1 MQKLTLPL
9 ALLFVLIVA
18 NSCVNPFNKSK
29 DIDLKDINFTT
40 VKIDTN
46 YVLSIPDFMTA
57 TKELNDEASLQYMDA
72 KSEAYVIV
80 IDEPKAEFIDAFVN
94 SGQYNDSLSIVENY
108 CQIQLSLIKEK
119 MTESWVNNQKNVKI
133 NGLDAIQ
140 VEFTGKIAEVKFEIA
155 YHITFIE
162 SPKNMYMVMAW
173 TLKDFEQKYKP
184 MYEKM
189 ASSFRLLS
197 VE

>member
-1 MQKLTLPL
+1 MKKLTLPL
-9 ALLFVLIVA
+9 ALLFVIVIA

-29 DIDLKDINFTT
+29 DIDLKDIKFTT

-57 TKELNDEASLQYMDA
+57 TTELNEEASLQYMDA

-80 IDEPKAEFIDAFVN
+80 IDEPKEDFVNAFV
-94 SGQYNDSLSIVENY
+94 STGQYNDSVSLVENY
-108 CQIQLSLIKEK
+108 TQIQLSLIKER
-119 MTESWVNNQKNVKI
+119 MTESMVNNQKPVKI
-133 NGLDAIQ
+133 NGLDANQ
-140 VEFTGKIAEVKFEIA
+140 VTFTGRLAEVKFEIA
-155 YHITFIE
+155 YHFTFIE
-162 SPKNMYMVMAW
+162 GPKNMYMIMAW
-173 TLKDFEQKYKP
+173 TLKDYEQKYKP

>member
-1 MQKLTLPL
+1 MRKLTLPL
-9 ALLFVLIVA
+9 ALLFVLVVA

-29 DIDLKDINFTT
+29 DIDLKDINFTS
-40 VKIDTN
+40 VKVDSN

-80 IDEPKAEFIDAFVN
+80 IDEPKEDFINAFD
-94 SGQYNDSLSIVENY
+94 STGQYNDSLSIVDNY
-108 CQIQLSLIKEK
+108 SQIQLSLIKEK
-119 MTESWVNNQKNVKI
+119 MTESMVHNQKPLKI
-133 NGLDAIQ
+133 NGLDAVQ
-140 VEFTGKIAEVKFEIA
+140 VEFTGKIADVTFEIA

-162 SPKNMYMVMAW
+162 SSKNMYMIMSW
-173 TLKDFEQKYKP
+173 TLKDYEQKFKP
-184 MYEKM
+184 LYEKM
-189 ASSFRLLS
+189 AASFRLLS

>member
-1 MQKLTLPL
+1 MRKLTLPL
-9 ALLFVLIVA
+9 ALLFVLVVA

-29 DIDLKDINFTT
+29 DIDLKDINFTS
-40 VKIDTN
+40 VKVDSN

-80 IDEPKAEFIDAFVN
+80 IDEPKEDFINAFV
-94 SGQYNDSLSIVENY
+94 STGQYNDSLSIVDNY
-108 CQIQLSLIKEK
+108 SQIQLSLIKEK
-119 MTESWVNNQKNVKI
+119 MTESMVHNQKPLKI
-133 NGLDAIQ
+133 NGLDAVQ
-140 VEFTGKIAEVKFEIA
+140 VEFTGKIADVTFEIA

-162 SPKNMYMVMAW
+162 SSKNMYMIMSW
-173 TLKDFEQKYKP
+173 TLKDYEQKFKP
-184 MYEKM
+184 LYEKM
-189 ASSFRLLS
+189 AASFRLLS

>member
-1 MQKLTLPL
+1 MRKLTLPL
-9 ALLFVLIVA
+9 ALLFVLVVA

-29 DIDLKDINFTT
+29 DIDLKDVNFTS
-40 VKIDTN
+40 VKVDSN

-80 IDEPKAEFIDAFVN
+80 IDEPKEDFINAFV
-94 SGQYNDSLSIVENY
+94 STGQYNDSLSIVDNY
-108 CQIQLSLIKEK
+108 SQIQLSLIKEK
-119 MTESWVNNQKNVKI
+119 MTESMVHNQKPLKI
-133 NGLDAIQ
+133 NGLDAVQ
-140 VEFTGKIAEVKFEIA
+140 VEFTGKIADVTFEIA

-162 SPKNMYMVMAW
+162 SSKNMYMIMSW
-173 TLKDFEQKYKP
+173 TLKDYEQKFKP
-184 MYEKM
+184 LYEKM
-189 ASSFRLLS
+189 AASFRLLS